1 MTMSTNFAAFS
12 GSPPP
17 RSVSAFRYQSTPP
30 PLPDPA
36 SLTDDPPKITLTEQ
50 ELMLR
55 LAQAR
60 AEGAA
65 DAEARTRKEF
75 EARAVKET
83 ANVHA
88 AIQRFEEASR
98 TYYNRV
104 EVEVVTLA
112 LSIAAKI
119 LHRESQ
125 VDATLVQAL
134 VQYSL
139 RQLKEGSAVTIRV
152 RPEETRRWQEY
163 FGAAKLN
170 ISVSVKE
177 DPSLLPRDCLIE
189 TELGAANL
197 SLEAQLKEVERGFFD
212 VLAQK
217 PQRSGQ

>member
-1 MTMSTNFAAFS
+1 MSTNFAALP
-12 GSPPP
+12 GSLPPK
-17 RSVSAFRYQSTPP
+17 SVSAFRYQSTPP

-36 SLTDDPPKITLTEQ
+36 SLPDEPAKIVLTEHD
-50 ELMLR
+50 LKARM
-55 LAQAR
+55 AQAR

-65 DAEARTRKEF
+65 DAESRLRKEF
-75 EARAVKET
+75 EARAAKET

-88 AIQRFEEASR
+88 AIQRFEETSR

-104 EVEVVTLA
+104 ELEVVTLA

-152 RPEETRRWQEY
+152 RPEEVRKWQDY
-163 FGAAKLN
+163 FGAAQLD
-170 ISVSVKE
+170 ISVSIKE
-177 DPSLLPRDCLIE
+177 DPTLLPKDCLIE
-189 TELGAANL
+189 TELGSANL

-217 PQRSGQ
+217 PQRASQ